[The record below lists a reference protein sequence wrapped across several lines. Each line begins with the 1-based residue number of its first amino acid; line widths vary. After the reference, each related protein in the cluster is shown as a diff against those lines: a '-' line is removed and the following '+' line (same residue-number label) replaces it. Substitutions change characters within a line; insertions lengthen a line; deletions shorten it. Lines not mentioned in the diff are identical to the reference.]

1 MLGRSSIFSSIGYS
15 IAKRLAREGAKVM
28 VSSRK
33 ESNVSKAVKSLKEEK
48 GVVEG
53 VVCHVG
59 KEEDRKKLIAEVRG
73 GEGEEE
79 GRRREVEEVE
89 VEEGDGGMWRSE
101 VVRRWEEVGDEV
113 TLSATAD

>member
-1 MLGRSSIFSSIGYS
+1 MLRRSSIFSSIGYS

-79 GRRREVEEVE
+79 ERRRRRRREVEGGGGSGGGGGGWRD
-89 VEEGDGGMWRSE
+89 VEE
-101 VVRRWEEVGDEV
+101 
-113 TLSATAD
+113 